1 MRCPFYQ
8 AVQVEG
14 PLKEAKGY
22 CTGYLNGK
30 LRIPSIYEEMSLCLT
45 RNYPDC
51 QVFKT
56 RMKEEEKND
65 LIVHNE
71 TNIETKATTQV

>member
-14 PLKEAKGY
+14 PLKKVKGY

-30 LRIPSIYEEMSLCLT
+30 LRIPSIYEEMNLCLT
-45 RNYPDC
+45 GNYPGC
-51 QVFKT
+51 QVFNT
-56 RMKEEEKND
+56 RMKEEGKNE

-71 TNIETKATTQV
+71 MNIEIKVTAQV